1 MPTVTKDISI
11 DAAADEVWRIAGDPA
26 QIADWLPPIESS
38 KVEGDRRSCTLA
50 DGGGQ
55 IEERILEHSD
65 EERRYRYEI
74 LDGPMPLSSYVSAF
88 EVAEHDGHAHVT
100 WSAEFEPEDAGQE
113 QELVQTF
120 DEIYGSGLDALKQQ
134 AEQNGG

>member
-1 MPTVTKDISI
+1 MPSVEKDISI
-11 DAAADEVWRIAGDPA
+11 DAGAEEVWRIAGDPGR
-26 QIADWLPPIESS
+26 IADWLPPIESS
-38 KVEGDRRSCTLA
+38 RVEGDRRSCTLA

-74 LDGPMPLSSYVSAF
+74 LEGPMPLSSYVSAF
-88 EVAEHDGHAHVT
+88 EVADDDGHAHVT
-100 WSAEFEPEDAGQE
+100 WTAEFEPEDPGQE

-120 DEIYGSGLDALKQQ
+120 DEVYGSGLDALKEK
-134 AEQNGG
+134 AEQDGG